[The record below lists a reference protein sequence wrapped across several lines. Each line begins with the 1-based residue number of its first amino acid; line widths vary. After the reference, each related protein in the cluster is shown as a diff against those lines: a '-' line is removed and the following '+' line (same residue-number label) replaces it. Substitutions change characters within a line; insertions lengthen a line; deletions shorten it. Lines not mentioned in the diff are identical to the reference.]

1 MLREKAQKIAKD
13 EHTLKL
19 MEARNSD
26 LTRRVRD
33 LEDLLQQ
40 KTNSSRSGSG
50 LSAAH
55 SSTTNGTSANSNSV
69 SMNGGLNG
77 NSVELQRLK
86 DQVADLN
93 KKLEAKVGVSF
104 VIVRSTLYMCCCDVR
119 IHPCVRDV
127 YVIVT

>member
-40 KTNSSRSGSG
+40 KTNSSRSGNSSSG
-50 LSAAH
+50 LNAAH

-77 NSVELQRLK
+77 SSVELQRLK

-104 VIVRSTLYMCCCDVR
+104 VIVRSTLYMFCCDV
-119 IHPCVRDV
+119 
-127 YVIVT
+127 